1 MPQENRP
8 RGRPRTFD
16 ADAVL
21 AIAQDAFWRRGLA
34 GVSLDEVSAA
44 TGVAR
49 PGLAAAFGD
58 KRALYLRTIDAFTA
72 QMDVA
77 ARTLMGGSR
86 PLRVELGAFFTG
98 AVDLYLAGDEP
109 RGCMALCTLPVE
121 AADDPEIRVRLGA
134 VLNRTDALLQ
144 ARFQLARARGELP
157 ARTNIAGR
165 GALAAALL
173 HSVAIRARAGAGRAT
188 LLAMIRA
195 ALPLLCRAD

>member
-1 MPQENRP
+1 MPHEKRP

-34 GVSLDEVSAA
+34 GVSLEEVSAA

-49 PGLAAAFGD
+49 PSLAATFGD
-58 KRALYLRTIDAFTA
+58 KRALYLRTIDAFTGE
-72 QMDVA
+72 MDAA
-77 ARTLMGGSR
+77 ARTLMGGRRS
-86 PLRVELGAFFTG
+86 LRVELAAFFAG

-121 AADDPEIRVRLGA
+121 AVEDPEIRARLDA
-134 VLNRTDALLQ
+134 VLNRTDTLFQ

-157 ARTNIAGR
+157 ARASIGGR